1 MIIWRGWGILA
12 ALIPAAVFIL
22 FVAVFGLLA
31 AVFGAKGAAVAN
43 SPYMGLLMVLV
54 PGACSAALV
63 WWLGRKLNSGPT
75 RELVDPKTG
84 QRVVLRKEHSLFWI
98 PMQWW
103 AIPIA
108 LIVLLVGVPVLIT
121 MLSRAFL
128 VN

>member
-12 ALIPAAVFIL
+12 ALIPAAFFIL
-22 FVAVFGLLA
+22 FAVVFG
-31 AVFGAKGAAVAN
+31 VGAKGTAVAN
-43 SPYMGLLMVLV
+43 SPYMGLFMVLV
-54 PGACSAALV
+54 PGVCSAALV
-63 WWLGRKLNSGPT
+63 WWLGRKLNSAPA

-84 QRVVLRKEHSLFWI
+84 QRVVLRNDHSLFWI

-108 LIVLLVGVPVLIT
+108 LIVLLVGAPVLIT
-121 MLSRAFL
+121 MVSRAFL